1 MLQYFASFQVTE
13 DEFVGGVLFFFFILA
28 NVKMCSRYLGLVS
41 SVKQKSFG
49 HSSKRAQQEI
59 EFRREL
65 AKVRRLR
72 FLRAMLKDV
81 RDVSR
86 SEMKACLDF
95 EANLQQPPTII
106 T

>member
-1 MLQYFASFQVTE
+1 MNLLAV
-13 DEFVGGVLFFFFILA
+13 FFFILA
-28 NVKMCSRYLGLVS
+28 NVDMCSRYLGLVS

-49 HSSKRAQQEI
+49 HSSKQAQLEI

-95 EANLQQPPTII
+95 EANLQQPPTIS